1 MKRHKTRYAGV
12 TYRFLANGKRR
23 YYIDYT
29 DSNDKRTWKAVPGTE
44 RDALRER
51 AEVLRKMSRGE
62 RVVNTRLTVKEL
74 GEEWHRTQ
82 TSRLREKTKSDYGY
96 ALDHWVYPKLGN
108 RKIAD
113 IDVNVIAD
121 FVAEMNQTYSGS
133 TVRNSLK
140 PLSLMFQ
147 YAQRRGWVSFNPV
160 SQLTRNEM
168 PKGSPRRMRILET
181 DEIQKLLAVKFG
193 EKKTPSVYRLLFMTA
208 IFTGLRKGELLSLT
222 WADVDL
228 AEAILRVAPEG
239 HGKTPAATREV
250 ALPDFLVQELAR
262 EDGLEGLVFRFQ
274 KDNVNRALET
284 AREAA
289 GIPKFDK
296 RGQRLRFHDLRHTF
310 ASLLIGQGEDV
321 TYVADQMGH
330 ANAGTTLKVYAKLFD
345 SRKKKS
351 EARERMQESFKGVI
365 A

>member
-1 MKRHKTRYAGV
+1 VKRHKTRTPGIS
-12 TYRFLANGKRR
+12 YRLLTNGKRR
-23 YYIDYT
+23 YYINYK
-29 DSNDKRTWKAVPGTE
+29 DSTGKRVWKAVPGNE
-44 RDALRER
+44 RDAQAALRD
-51 AEVLRKMSRGE
+51 VKSKLSRGE
-62 RVVNTRLTVKEL
+62 KVVTTRMTVKEL
-74 GEEWHRTQ
+74 GEHWHRTQ
-82 TSRLREKTKSDYGY
+82 TSRLKEKTKTDYGY
-96 ALDHWVYPKLGN
+96 ALDRWVYPRLGN
-108 RKIAD
+108 RKVSE
-113 IDVNVIAD
+113 IDVNTIAD

-140 PLSLMFQ
+140 PLSLMCQ
-147 YAQRRGWVSFNPV
+147 YAQRRGWLSVNPV
-160 SQLTRNEM
+160 SQLTRSET

-181 DEIQKLLAVKFG
+181 DETQRLLSVKYEG
-193 EKKTPSVYRLLFMTA
+193 KPSVYRLMFMTA
-208 IFTGLRKGELLSLT
+208 IFAGLRKGELLNLT

-262 EDGLEGLVFRFQ
+262 EDGLEGLVFPFQ

-284 AREAA
+284 CREAA
-289 GIPKFDK
+289 GIPKLDK

-330 ANAGTTLKVYAKLFD
+330 ANAATTLKVYAKLFD
-345 SRKKKS
+345 SRKKKTA
-351 EARERMQESFKGVI
+351 ARTKMQKAFKEVVR
-365 A
+365 